1 MKKTDNSGEETM
13 NKKLLCLCLSATV
26 CAGIF
31 SGCGGS
37 TNTSSNPRDY
47 LNDTNPVV
55 TMTVKDYGT
64 MTIEL
69 FPDVAPQSVRNFISL
84 ANSGYYNGVSFHR
97 IISGF
102 MIQGGDP
109 TGSGSGGP
117 GYRIKGEFTSNGWEN
132 NISHVRG
139 VISMARTTVPDSA
152 GSQFF
157 IVHRDSPHL
166 DGDYAAFGLMT
177 EGADVLD
184 AIANVKVQGSSPV
197 EPVIIESVTV
207 DTKGI
212 DYPEPDKL

>member
-1 MKKTDNSGEETM
+1 
-13 NKKLLCLCLSATV
+13 
-26 CAGIF
+26 
-31 SGCGGS
+31 
-37 TNTSSNPRDY
+37 
-47 LNDTNPVV
+47 
-55 TMTVKDYGT
+55 
-64 MTIEL
+64 
-69 FPDVAPQSVRNFISL
+69 
-84 ANSGYYNGVSFHR
+84 
-97 IISGF
+97 
-102 MIQGGDP
+102 
-109 TGSGSGGP
+109 
-117 GYRIKGEFTSNGWEN
+117 
-132 NISHVRG
+132 
-139 VISMARTTVPDSA
+139 MARTTVPDSA